1 MGIGDVM
8 KKETVQSRGPFVG
21 YTVAEVMYAEH
32 TTYAIQVGSDFYV
45 HNGKITFNQ
54 RTAVTLYNK
63 VLTNLIDVVNNGT
76 TKQRKKAL
84 FCLSTLQI
92 LPFRLN

>member
-8 KKETVQSRGPFVG
+8 KKPVGQGSPFVG

-45 HNGKITFNQ
+45 HNGKITFSQ
-54 RTAVTLYNK
+54 KTAVTLYNK
-63 VLTNLIDVVNNGT
+63 VLMNLIDVVNNGT